1 MAKVT
6 FESAVKDLE
15 QIVRELEA
23 GELPLEEAFK
33 KFQEGV
39 KLSKFCSETLN
50 ETEKQVK
57 LLLKDQEG
65 NVLEQPFLSEKDD
78 DTPHDV

>member
-1 MAKVT
+1 MAEMT
-6 FESAVKDLE
+6 FESAIKALE
-15 QIVRELEA
+15 QIVKELET
-23 GELPLEEAFK
+23 GDLPLEESFK
-33 KFQEGV
+33 KFKAGV

-65 NVLEQPFLSEKDD
+65 NVLEQPFISESEKDI
-78 DTPHDV
+78 